1 MFNFAKNKWF
11 DYFRK
16 IKNEEIKID
25 NKAKKEGFLYF
36 ITINY
41 PTLLKKNCLCDFI
54 FDPFSFKLLCFD
66 IKFYFV
72 YFLVIEFEKKK

>member
-25 NKAKKEGFLYF
+25 NKAKKKGFLYF

-41 PTLLKKNCLCDFI
+41 PTLLKKIVYVILYLTPLVLN
-54 FDPFSFKLLCFD
+54 
-66 IKFYFV
+66 FYV
-72 YFLVIEFEKKK
+72 LI

>member
-1 MFNFAKNKWF
+1 MQKKNLNIGLMFNFAKKKWF

-25 NKAKKEGFLYF
+25 NKAKKESFLYF

-41 PTLLKKNCLCDFI
+41 PTPLKKIVYVISYLTPLVLN
-54 FDPFSFKLLCFD
+54 
-66 IKFYFV
+66 FYV
-72 YFLVIEFEKKK
+72 LI

>member
-41 PTLLKKNCLCDFI
+41 PTLLKKIVYVISYLTPLVLN
-54 FDPFSFKLLCFD
+54 
-66 IKFYFV
+66 FYV
-72 YFLVIEFEKKK
+72 LI